1 MSTQLKPLYSSNAPQ
16 VKGPKQEVI
25 TDRTEGKDPN
35 HDIVKDITWIEGEYE
50 PGRKDISS
58 YYNRK
63 FITEGLRVPW
73 LIVINDDKVR

>member
-1 MSTQLKPLYSSNAPQ
+1 VYSSNAPQ
-16 VKGPKQEVI
+16 DSGTKQEAI
-25 TDRTEGKDPN
+25 PGRTEVKVPN
-35 HDIVKDITWIEGEYE
+35 NDIVKDITEEDYE

-58 YYNRK
+58 YYNHK